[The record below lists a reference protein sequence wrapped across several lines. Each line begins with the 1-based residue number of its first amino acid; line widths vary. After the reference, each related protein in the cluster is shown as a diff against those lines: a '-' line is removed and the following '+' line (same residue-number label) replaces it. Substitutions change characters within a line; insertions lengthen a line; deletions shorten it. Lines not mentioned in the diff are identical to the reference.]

1 MRLNK
6 KVIESAIVFAFAG
19 ALTITAVTNS
29 ETTVIANTSLEENG
43 IAGVTAEL
51 YEYQKQ
57 VAEELATDEIVTV
70 EAVEAEV
77 VTASEDE
84 ASKDEAAEVEERT
97 KANSEDSVEEDKMQT
112 EWSDKLMADVDE
124 FLYVRA
130 EDSED
135 ATIVG
140 KMYKGDRALVKEEGD
155 TWTKIESGSVTG
167 YVKNEY

>member
-1 MRLNK
+1 MKHTCNT
-6 KVIESAIVFAFAG
+6 IGIVFAFAG

-57 VAEELATDEIVTV
+57 IAEELATDEIVTV

-84 ASKDEAAEVEERT
+84 ASKDEAAEVEEST
-97 KANSEDSVEEDKMQT
+97 KANSEDTVEEDKMQT
-112 EWSDKLMADVDE
+112 EWTQKGRL
-124 FLYVRA
+124 FLYQLLKKHGVLPSRTLHGCV
-130 EDSED
+130 D
-135 ATIVG
+135 
-140 KMYKGDRALVKEEGD
+140 
-155 TWTKIESGSVTG
+155 
-167 YVKNEY
+167 

>member
-70 EAVEAEV
+70 
-77 VTASEDE
+77 
-84 ASKDEAAEVEERT
+84 
-97 KANSEDSVEEDKMQT
+97 
-112 EWSDKLMADVDE
+112 
-124 FLYVRA
+124 
-130 EDSED
+130 
-135 ATIVG
+135 
-140 KMYKGDRALVKEEGD
+140 
-155 TWTKIESGSVTG
+155 
-167 YVKNEY
+167 